1 MTLYLICSNQ
11 CAIQATRGSAAFGR
25 PSNRAVEK
33 GNTSFVAGG
42 RKSGEISAVG
52 IAGQGTRERSAITVK
67 KGKII
72 SLALGPALNRTQELT
87 QRLAAEILSGR
98 LKPGA
103 RLPTEQEL
111 SLATGVSR
119 TVVREAVAAL
129 RADGLVIT
137 RQGLGAFVPADVQR
151 RPFRI
156 DPDEVKSANDVLQIL
171 ELRMGL
177 EIEAS
182 GLAAERRTGDDLL
195 QIEAA
200 LRSVEAEIEAGGN
213 AVDADFAFHLA
224 IFRSVH
230 NRFFPQLL
238 EFLGK
243 FIIPRQIVNAGS
255 GGDPERVRYLKKI
268 QTEHVAIYEAIRD
281 ANNVAARRAA
291 RRHLSNSLRRYQEIS
306 SRVSS
311 RAEAARLRRPNDT
324 RSRPD
329 F

>member
-1 MTLYLICSNQ
+1 MKKNKTL
-11 CAIQATRGSAAFGR
+11 
-25 PSNRAVEK
+25 
-33 GNTSFVAGG
+33 
-42 RKSGEISAVG
+42 
-52 IAGQGTRERSAITVK
+52 
-67 KGKII
+67 

-98 LKPGA
+98 LQPGA

-156 DPDEVKSANDVLQIL
+156 DPDEVKSAKDVLQIL

-182 GLAAERRTGDDLL
+182 GLAAERRTGHDLN

-200 LRSVEAEIEAGGN
+200 LKSIEQEIDIGGN
-213 AVDADFAFHLA
+213 AVDADFRFHLT

-238 EFLGK
+238 EFLGN
-243 FIIPRQIVNAGS
+243 FIIPRQILNVEN
-255 GGDPERVRYLKKI
+255 GGDLDRVRYLRKI
-268 QTEHVAIYEAIRD
+268 QSEHVAIYEAIRSQ
-281 ANNVAARRAA
+281 NTTAARAAA
-291 RRHLSNSLRRYQEIS
+291 RRHLSNSLQRYQEIS
-306 SRVSS
+306 ARAFR
-311 RAEAARLRRPNDT
+311 RAESARLARAE
-324 RSRPD
+324 
-329 F
+329 

>member
-1 MTLYLICSNQ
+1 LSN
-11 CAIQATRGSAAFGR
+11 
-25 PSNRAVEK
+25 
-33 GNTSFVAGG
+33 
-42 RKSGEISAVG
+42 GESIG
-52 IAGQGTRERSAITVK
+52 ERVK
-67 KGKII
+67 KGRTI

-98 LKPGA
+98 LQPGA

-111 SLATGVSR
+111 SLSTGVSR

-156 DPDEVKSANDVLQIL
+156 DPDEVKTGKDALQIL

-182 GLAAERRTGDDLL
+182 GLAAERRTNHDLT

-213 AVDADFAFHLA
+213 AVDADFRFHLA
-224 IFRSVH
+224 VFRSVH
-230 NRFFPQLL
+230 NRYFPQFL
-238 EFLGK
+238 EFLGN
-243 FIIPRQIVNAGS
+243 FIIPRQMLNVARGS
-255 GGDPERVRYLKKI
+255 EPERIRYLRKI
-268 QTEHVAIYEAIRD
+268 QAEHVAIYEAIR
-281 ANNVAARRAA
+281 AQNIATARKAA
-291 RRHLSNSLRRYQEIS
+291 RRHLSNSLSRYQ
-306 SRVSS
+306 RASS
-311 RAEAARLRRPNDT
+311 RASPDAKSRRLAKAE
-324 RSRPD
+324 
-329 F
+329 

>member
-1 MTLYLICSNQ
+1 M
-11 CAIQATRGSAAFGR
+11 R
-25 PSNRAVEK
+25 
-33 GNTSFVAGG
+33 
-42 RKSGEISAVG
+42 
-52 IAGQGTRERSAITVK
+52 
-67 KGKII
+67 KGKTI

-98 LKPGA
+98 LRPGA

-137 RQGLGAFVPADVQR
+137 RQGLGAFVPPDVQR

-156 DPDEVKSANDVLQIL
+156 DPDQVKSAKDVLQIL

-182 GLAAERRTGDDLL
+182 GLAAERRTSHDLV
-195 QIEAA
+195 QIETA
-200 LRSVEAEIEAGGN
+200 LRSIEAEIEIGGN
-213 AVDADFAFHLA
+213 AVDADFRFHLA

-230 NRFFPQLL
+230 NRYFPQFL
-238 EFLGK
+238 EFLGN
-243 FIIPRQIVNAGS
+243 FIIPRQILNVARGS
-255 GGDPERVRYLKKI
+255 DPDRVRYLHRI

-281 ANNVAARRAA
+281 RDTAAAREAA
-291 RRHLSNSLRRYQEIS
+291 RRHLSNSLSRYQEIS
-306 SRVSS
+306 SRGAR
-311 RAEAARLRRPNDT
+311 RAEAARPAEAE
-324 RSRPD
+324 
-329 F
+329 